1 MIIAHDLGTSGVK
14 SSLHDEDGRLL
25 ATEGA
30 AYPTDW
36 SADGRA
42 EQNPDDWWTAVVA
55 TTRRLVCRAAALGG
69 RVEALG
75 LSGQMMGA
83 VLLDRAGSP
92 VRPAMIWADRRSA
105 PAAAR
110 LSEAV
115 GAQRAYAI
123 TGHRIDSA
131 YTLPKAMWVREHE
144 PATWRL
150 VRHVCLAKDEVVRRL
165 TGEIVTDP
173 SDASGTDALDQAHGR
188 WSAEILDAAGIGAEV
203 LPPILPSTTVVGGV
217 RSMPADGLGLRSG
230 TPVVLGGGDGAIAS
244 VGAGVLSPAD
254 PAYLC
259 LGTSAWIAAAGDLP
273 LHDPAR
279 RTFTF
284 THVVPGR
291 YLPMATMQT
300 AGAALDW
307 VVHVLRPEAG
317 PDDVRDLINAA
328 SRVEAARDGLFF
340 LPYLAGER
348 SPWWSPSAR
357 GVFVGLTPRHD
368 QRHLV
373 RAVLEGIAFNL
384 RLCLDALGD
393 AGVRIARLRAI
404 GGGSTSAVW
413 LRILADTLGVPISR
427 RTQPASATSI
437 GAAITTLVGTG
448 RLESFDA
455 AEGIVGEDGPTVEPD
470 PAHADTADLVGRFTE
485 AWRAA
490 EPWFTSEREDS

>member
-14 SSLHDEDGRLL
+14 SSLHAENGCLL
-25 ATEGA
+25 ATTGA
-30 AYPTDW
+30 TYPTDW
-36 SADGRA
+36 GTDGQA
-42 EQNPDDWWTAVVA
+42 EQNPDDWWSAVAA
-55 TTRRLVCRAAALGG
+55 TTRRLASRAAALGG

-83 VLLDRAGSP
+83 VLLDRAGNP
-92 VRPAMIWADRRSA
+92 VRPAMIWADRRAA

-115 GAQRAYAI
+115 GAGRAYAI

-173 SDASGTDALDQAHGR
+173 SDASGTDALDQAHGD
-188 WSAEILDAAGIGAEV
+188 WSAEILDAAGIGPEV
-203 LPPILPSTTVVGGV
+203 LPPILPSTTVIGGV
-217 RSMPADGLGLRSG
+217 RSASARDLGVRSG

-244 VGAGVLSPAD
+244 VGAGALSPTD

-259 LGTSAWIAAAGDLP
+259 LGTSAWIAAASDLP

-300 AGAALDW
+300 AGSGLDW
-307 VVHVLRPEAG
+307 VARVLRQ
-317 PDDVRDLINAA
+317 DNVRDLVDAA
-328 SRVEAARDGLFF
+328 SQVEAARDGLFF
-340 LPYLAGER
+340 LPYLTGER

-357 GVFVGLTPRHD
+357 GVFIGLTPRHD
-368 QRHLV
+368 RRHLV
-373 RAVLEGIAFNL
+373 RAVLEGVALNL
-384 RLCLDALGD
+384 RLCLDALGE
-393 AGVRIARLRAI
+393 AGVRIDRLRAI
-404 GGGSTSAVW
+404 GGGSTSDVW
-413 LRILADTLGVPISR
+413 LQILADILDVPIMR
-427 RTQPASATSI
+427 HKRPASATSI
-437 GAAITTLVGTG
+437 GAAVTTLVGTG
-448 RLESFDA
+448 KLESFDA
-455 AEGIVGEDGPTVEPD
+455 AEEIVGGNDPTVEPN
-470 PAHADTADLVGRFTE
+470 PARADSAHLSARFAE
-485 AWRAA
+485 AWHTT
-490 EPWFTSEREDS
+490 EPWFTHEQENS